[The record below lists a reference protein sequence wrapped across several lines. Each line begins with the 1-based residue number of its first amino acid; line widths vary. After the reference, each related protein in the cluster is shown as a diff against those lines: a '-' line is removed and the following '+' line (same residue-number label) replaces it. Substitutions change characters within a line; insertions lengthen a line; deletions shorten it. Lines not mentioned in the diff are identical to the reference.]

1 MPEPAPVPEPV
12 ELGDDPLWYKDA
24 IIYEVHVKCFYDS
37 NNDGIGDFK
46 GLIQK
51 LDYLK
56 DLGVNAIWL
65 LPFYQSPLKDDGYD
79 ISDYFKVNPDYGTL
93 QDFKKFL
100 KEAHKRNIRVI
111 TEVVINHTS
120 DQHPWFQRSR
130 KSKPGTVWRDFYV
143 WSNTLEKYRDA
154 RIIFKDFETS
164 NWTWDPVAGAY
175 YWHRFYSHQ
184 PDLNFDSPRVQ
195 KEILR
200 VIDFWM
206 EMGVDGLRLD
216 AVPYLFE
223 REGTN
228 CENLPETHQF
238 LKDLREHLDKNFP
251 NRMLLSEANQW
262 PEDAAAYFGDGD
274 ETHMA
279 FHFPLMPRMFMAI
292 QMEDR
297 FPIID
302 ILEQTPSI
310 PENYQWVLFLR
321 NHDELTLEMVTDEER
336 DYMYRV
342 YTQDP
347 RMRINL
353 GIRRRLAPLLGNDF
367 RKIKLMKALLLTL
380 PGTPVIYYGDE
391 IGMGDNYYLGDRDGV
406 RTPMQWSPDRNA
418 GFSMANPHKLYL
430 PVIID
435 PNFHYEAVNVENEEK
450 NPSSLLWWIKYLISI
465 RKKCRSLGRGDTEL
479 LFPDNQKIMA
489 FTRQYQDEVILM
501 VANLSRQP
509 QPVFLDLSK
518 YSGYV
523 PQEMF
528 SKNTFPPIEK
538 SPYLL
543 TLNPYGFFMFT
554 LKGEESRAE
563 ERIPE
568 LKATSWKK
576 FVGSRE
582 VKKLEKALP
591 SYLKR
596 CKWFAGQSRVIQN
609 VEVMENIPINHSAVL
624 LVKINYTEGL
634 SETYQIPVS
643 FIPLSEERVE
653 KIDKVM
659 DRPEGL
665 IAFFTTESGQGYI
678 VDGVHDEEFRKDLF
692 SLVTQGKAVKGQE
705 GEMVNH
711 LSPGLG
717 RFKRLRGLPAGS
729 RLSQSQ
735 KSNTPILFED
745 KFFMK
750 LFRRID
756 EGINPD
762 LEIGTFLTEKAGFE
776 HSPPFLGSIEYRTGS
791 TRLILGIL
799 QEYVPHESEAWGHM
813 VDAVRQYFEQVLS
826 RITEIQPQFPS
837 SLLEV
842 SITTVPPLIH
852 DLMGGVYLEMAHLLG
867 KRTGEMHA
875 ALSSSNEPDFSPE
888 SFSTLY
894 QRSLYQSMR
903 GLVRRTTEFL
913 SKNVKDMP
921 RDVQVEAGNFFLLEP
936 EILDRMGDV
945 LIRKFSAK
953 KIRIHGDYHLGQVL
967 YTGDDMII
975 FDFEGEPIR
984 ALSERRLKH
993 SSLKDVAGMIRSFH
1007 YAAYTAL
1014 YQYVRSEDVPTLK
1027 EWADLWYYYM
1037 SGVFLSSYVET
1048 VRGISLLPENR
1059 EDLSTLL
1066 HVFLLEKAIYE
1077 INYELVNRPDWV
1089 IIPLKGIKFILGE
1102 YEKHGKDGKHG

>member
-1 MPEPAPVPEPV
+1 MPLPAD
-12 ELGDDPLWYKDA
+12 ELEDDPLWYKDA

-37 NNDGIGDFK
+37 DNDGIGDFK

-51 LDYLK
+51 LDYLE
-56 DLGVNAIWL
+56 DLGINAIWL

-79 ISDYFKVNPDYGTL
+79 ISDYFKTNPDYGTL

-111 TEVVINHTS
+111 TELVINHTS

-143 WSNTLEKYRDA
+143 WSDTLEKYRDA

-184 PDLNFDSPRVQ
+184 PDLNFDNPRVR
-195 KEILR
+195 KEIFR

-206 EMGVDGLRLD
+206 KMGVDGLRLD

-238 LKDLREHLDKNFP
+238 LKELREHLDENFS

-274 ETHMA
+274 ETNMA

-310 PENYQWVLFLR
+310 PENCQWVLFLR

-342 YTQDP
+342 YTHDP
-347 RMRINL
+347 LMRINL
-353 GIRRRLAPLLGNDF
+353 GIRRRLAPLLGNDM

-380 PGTPVIYYGDE
+380 PGTPVLYYGDE

-418 GFSMANPHKLYL
+418 GFSKADPRKLYL

-435 PNFHYEAVNVENEEK
+435 PIFHYEAVNVENEEK
-450 NPSSLLWWIKYLISI
+450 NPSSLLWWLKYLISI
-465 RKKCRSLGRGDTEL
+465 RKNFKSLGRGSTEL
-479 LFPDNQKIMA
+479 LFPDNQKVLVFI
-489 FTRQYQDEVILM
+489 RQYQEEIIIVA
-501 VANLSRQP
+501 ANLSRQP

-518 YSGYV
+518 YSGRI
-523 PQEMF
+523 PQEVF

-538 SPYLL
+538 SPYFL

-554 LKGEESRAE
+554 LIEEESKRE
-563 ERIPE
+563 ERTPE
-568 LKATSWKK
+568 LRSTSWKK

-582 VKKLEKALP
+582 IKKLEKALP
-591 SYLKR
+591 AYLKECR
-596 CKWFAGQSRVIQN
+596 WFAGQSRVIQN
-609 VEVMENIPINHSAVL
+609 VEIMDSIPINNSAVL

-634 SETYQIPVS
+634 GETYQIPLS
-643 FIPLSEERVE
+643 FIHSSEEKVE
-653 KIDKVM
+653 RSADQPKC
-659 DRPEGL
+659 L
-665 IAFFTTESGQGYI
+665 IALFRTEKGQGYI
-678 VDGVHDEEFRKDLF
+678 VDGVYDGKFRKDLF
-692 SLVTQGKAVKGQE
+692 ALASQEKTLKGQE
-705 GEMVNH
+705 GEMITH
-711 LSPGLG
+711 LSPNFGK
-717 RFKRLRGLPAGS
+717 FKRVKGLPAES
-729 RLSQSQ
+729 RLFESQ
-735 KSNTPILFED
+735 KSNSPILFED

-756 EGINPD
+756 EGVNPD
-762 LEIGTFLTEKAGFE
+762 LEIGAFLTERTGFK
-776 HSPPFLGSIEYRTGS
+776 HSPSFLGSIEYRTDS
-791 TRLILGIL
+791 KRLILGIL
-799 QEYVPHESEAWGHM
+799 QGYVPHEGEAWEHM
-813 VDAVRQYFEQVLS
+813 VDAVKQYFEQVLS
-826 RITEIQPQFPS
+826 RITEIAPRFPS

-842 SITTVPPLIH
+842 SINTIPLPMHELI
-852 DLMGGVYLEMAHLLG
+852 GGVYLEMAHLLG
-867 KRTGEMHA
+867 QRTGEMHA
-875 ALSSSNEPDFSPE
+875 ALTSSNEPDFSPE
-888 SFSTLY
+888 SFSILY

-903 GLVRRTTEFL
+903 GLARRTTEFL
-913 SKNVKDMP
+913 GKKVKDLP
-921 RDVQVEAGNFFLLEP
+921 QDVQVEAGEFFPLEQ
-936 EILDRMGDV
+936 EILDCMCCV
-945 LIRKFSAK
+945 LTKKFSAK

-967 YTGDDMII
+967 YTGDDFVI
-975 FDFEGEPIR
+975 FDFEGEPVR

-1027 EWADLWYYYM
+1027 DWADLWYYYM
-1037 SGVFLSSYVET
+1037 SGVFLNSYVET
-1048 VRGISLLPENR
+1048 VRGISLLPDNK

-1077 INYELVNRPDWV
+1077 INYELINRPDWV

-1102 YEKHGKDGKHG
+1102 YEKHGKHR

>member
-1 MPEPAPVPEPV
+1 ME
-12 ELGDDPLWYKDA
+12 GDDPLWYKDA

-37 NNDGIGDFK
+37 DNDGIGDFK
-46 GLIQK
+46 GLIER
-51 LDYLK
+51 LDYLE
-56 DLGVNAIWL
+56 DLGVNAVWL

-100 KEAHKRNIRVI
+100 QEAHRRNIRVI
-111 TEVVINHTS
+111 TELVINHTS
-120 DQHPWFQRSR
+120 DQHHWFQKSR
-130 KSKPGTVWRDFYV
+130 RSKPGTVWRDFYV
-143 WSNTLEKYRDA
+143 WSDTMEKYRDA
-154 RIIFKDFETS
+154 RTIFKDFETS

-238 LKDLREHLDKNFP
+238 LKKLREHVDKNFP
-251 NRMLLSEANQW
+251 HRMLLSEANQW

-310 PENYQWVLFLR
+310 PDNCQWVLFLR

-380 PGTPVIYYGDE
+380 PGTPVLYYGDE

-418 GFSMANPHKLYL
+418 GFSMANPQKLYL

-435 PNFHYEAVNVENEEK
+435 PTFHYEAVNVENEEK
-450 NPSSLLWWIKYLISI
+450 NPTSMLWWIKYLISI
-465 RKKCRSLGRGDTEL
+465 RKKLKCLGRGDMDI
-479 LFPDNQKIMA
+479 LFPDNQKVLA
-489 FTRQYQDEVILM
+489 FTRQYQDEIILV
-501 VANLSRQP
+501 VANLSRQS
-509 QPVFLDLSK
+509 QPVLLDLSK
-518 YSGYV
+518 YSGRI
-523 PQEMF
+523 PQEVF
-528 SKNTFPPIEK
+528 SKNTFPPIER
-538 SPYLL
+538 SPYFL
-543 TLNPYGFFMFT
+543 TLNPYGFFLFN
-554 LKGEESRAE
+554 LIGDESKKE
-563 ERIPE
+563 ERIQE
-568 LKATSWKK
+568 IKTISWKK
-576 FVGSRE
+576 FVGGRE

-596 CKWFAGQSRVIQN
+596 CKWFAGQSKIIQSI
-609 VEVMENIPINHSAVL
+609 EVVENIPINHSAVL
-624 LVKINYTEGL
+624 LAKIHYTEGL
-634 SETYQIPVS
+634 SETYQIPIS
-643 FIPLSEERVE
+643 FIQSSEGIEEVE
-653 KIDKVM
+653 EIM
-659 DRPEGL
+659 DQMEGL
-665 IAFFTTESGQGYI
+665 IAFLRTESVSGYI
-678 VDGVHDEEFRKDLF
+678 IDGVHYEKFRKDLF
-692 SLVTQGKAVKGQE
+692 SLASQGKSVKGRE
-705 GEMVNH
+705 GKGELVNH
-711 LSPGLG
+711 LSPEFGK
-717 RFKRLRGLPAGS
+717 FKKVKGLPDES
-729 RLSQSQ
+729 RLSESQ

-745 KFFMK
+745 KFFLK

-756 EGINPD
+756 EGVNPD
-762 LEIGTFLTEKAGFE
+762 LEVGTFLTEKAGFK
-776 HSPPFLGSIEYRTGS
+776 HSPSFLGSIEYRTDS
-791 TRLILGIL
+791 TRLVLGIL
-799 QEYVPHESEAWGHM
+799 QGYVPHEGDAWEHM

-826 RITEIQPQFPS
+826 RITEITPQFPY

-842 SITTVPPLIH
+842 SISTVPPLMH
-852 DLMGGVYLEMAHLLG
+852 DLIGGVYLEMAHLLG

-875 ALSSSNEPDFSPE
+875 ALTSSNESDFSPE
-888 SFSTLY
+888 SFSKLY

-913 SKNVKDMP
+913 SKNVKELPQEVRLDA
-921 RDVQVEAGNFFLLEP
+921 EEFFPLEP

-945 LIRKFSAK
+945 LAKKFSAK

-967 YTGDDMII
+967 YTGDDFVI

-1014 YQYVRSEDVPTLK
+1014 YQYMRWEDVPTLK

-1037 SGVFLSSYVET
+1037 SGIFLSSYVET
-1048 VRGISLLPENR
+1048 VRGISLLPENE

-1066 HVFLLEKAIYE
+1066 RVFLLEKAIYE
-1077 INYELVNRPDWV
+1077 INYELINRPDWV
-1089 IIPLKGIKFILGE
+1089 IIPLKGIKFILEE
-1102 YEKHGKDGKHG
+1102 YEKHGEHG

>member
-1 MPEPAPVPEPV
+1 
-12 ELGDDPLWYKDA
+12 
-24 IIYEVHVKCFYDS
+24 
-37 NNDGIGDFK
+37 
-46 GLIQK
+46 
-51 LDYLK
+51 
-56 DLGVNAIWL
+56 
-65 LPFYQSPLKDDGYD
+65 
-79 ISDYFKVNPDYGTL
+79 
-93 QDFKKFL
+93 
-100 KEAHKRNIRVI
+100 
-111 TEVVINHTS
+111 
-120 DQHPWFQRSR
+120 
-130 KSKPGTVWRDFYV
+130 
-143 WSNTLEKYRDA
+143 
-154 RIIFKDFETS
+154 
-164 NWTWDPVAGAY
+164 
-175 YWHRFYSHQ
+175 
-184 PDLNFDSPRVQ
+184 
-195 KEILR
+195 
-200 VIDFWM
+200 
-206 EMGVDGLRLD
+206 
-216 AVPYLFE
+216 
-223 REGTN
+223 
-228 CENLPETHQF
+228 
-238 LKDLREHLDKNFP
+238 
-251 NRMLLSEANQW
+251 W

-310 PENYQWVLFLR
+310 PENCQWVLFLR

-353 GIRRRLAPLLGNDF
+353 GIRRRLAPLLENDY
-367 RKIKLMKALLLTL
+367 RKIKLMKALLLAL
-380 PGTPVIYYGDE
+380 PGTPVLYYGDE

-418 GFSMANPHKLYL
+418 GFSMANPQKLYL
-430 PVIID
+430 PVITD
-435 PNFHYEAVNVENEEK
+435 PIFHYEAVNVENEEK
-450 NPSSLLWWIKYLISI
+450 SPTSMLWWIKYLVSV
-465 RKKCRSLGRGDTEL
+465 RKKLRCLGRGGIEL
-479 LFPDNQKIMA
+479 LFPDNQKVLA
-489 FTRQYQDEVILM
+489 FTRQYQEEIILM

-523 PQEMF
+523 PQEVF
-528 SKNTFPPIEK
+528 SKNTFPSVERY
-538 SPYLL
+538 PYFL

-554 LKGEESRAE
+554 LKREESKPE
-563 ERIPE
+563 ERTPE

-576 FVGSRE
+576 FVGGRE

-591 SYLKR
+591 SYLKS
-596 CKWFAGQSRVIQN
+596 CKWFAGRSKVIQN
-609 VEVMENIPINHSAVL
+609 VEIVESIPIDHSAVL
-624 LVKINYTEGL
+624 LVKITYTEGL
-634 SETYQIPVS
+634 NETYQIPVS
-643 FIPLSEERVE
+643 FIPSSEERVE
-653 KIDKVM
+653 KVEKLEKLEKVM
-659 DRPEGL
+659 DHPEGL
-665 IAFFTTESGQGYI
+665 IALFRTESGQGYI
-678 VDGVHDEEFRKDLF
+678 IDGVYDEQFRKDLF
-692 SLVTQGKAVKGQE
+692 SLMSQGKSVNGQE
-705 GEMVNH
+705 GEMVNRV
-711 LSPGLG
+711 SPGFG
-717 RFKRLRGLPAGS
+717 KFKRVRGLPADS
-729 RLSQSQ
+729 RLSESQ

-756 EGINPD
+756 EGVNPD
-762 LEIGTFLTEKAGFE
+762 LEIGTFLTENGFK
-776 HSPPFLGSIEYRTGS
+776 HSPSFMGSIEYRTDS
-791 TRLILGIL
+791 RRLVLGIL
-799 QEYVPHESEAWGHM
+799 QEYVPHEGDAWEHM

-852 DLMGGVYLEMAHLLG
+852 DLIGGIYLEMAQLLG

-875 ALSSSNEPDFSPE
+875 ALTSSNELDFSPE
-888 SFSTLY
+888 SFSILY

-913 SKNVKDMP
+913 SKNAKDLP
-921 RDVQVEAGNFFLLEP
+921 QDVQREAGEFFPLEA
-936 EILDRMGDV
+936 EILERMGAV
-945 LIRKFSAK
+945 LTKKFSAK

-967 YTGDDMII
+967 YTGDDFVI

-1007 YAAYTAL
+1007 YGAYTAL
-1014 YQYVRSEDVPTLK
+1014 YQYVRSEDIPTLK

-1048 VRGISLLPENR
+1048 VRGKSLLPENK
-1059 EDLSTLL
+1059 EDLSILL

-1077 INYELVNRPDWV
+1077 INYELINRPEWV

-1102 YEKHGKDGKHG
+1102 YEEHG